1 MKIDAQHLNT
11 IKRLVDAGYADEKA
25 ITALSTKQ
33 VIDIC
38 RSLQEVKAVVALQE
52 AITQNRLLSYLI
64 KKEP

>member
-1 MKIDAQHLNT
+1 MKIDAQRLNT
-11 IKRLVDAGYADEKA
+11 IKRLMDAGYADEKA
-25 ITALSTKQ
+25 IIAMSTKK